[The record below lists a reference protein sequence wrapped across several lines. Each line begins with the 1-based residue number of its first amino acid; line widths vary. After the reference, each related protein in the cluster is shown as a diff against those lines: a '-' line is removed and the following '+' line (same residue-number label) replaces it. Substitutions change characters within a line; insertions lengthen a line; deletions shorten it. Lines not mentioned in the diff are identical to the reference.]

1 MTRRSGFT
9 LIELL
14 VVVAIIGIL
23 AALILPALQQA
34 RELTK
39 RTASRSNMKQV
50 VIACF
55 AYAQSNKGRFPN
67 DGTNCDTGTVC
78 GSFDILIKKY
88 GINQGIFVSP
98 ATDGDHDSYGYYPGC
113 TENADDDTVL
123 VADNPDLGTDQPSSN
138 HRGAG
143 ICYANKGTVA
153 EWWEKP
159 KDSAGGG
166 AQGTNEIS
174 PNVIRRCAWAQDTST
189 EYTDHIYSDDGAEPF
204 TGNVRF
210 EMNDSKVK
218 RHQGSTTTPGG

>member
-1 MTRRSGFT
+1 MTKRSGFT

-50 VIACF
+50 VTACF
-55 AYAQSNKGRFPN
+55 AYAQSNKGKFPN
-67 DGTNCDTGTVC
+67 DGTNYDTGTVR
-78 GSFDILIKKY
+78 GSFDILIQKY
-88 GINQGIFVSP
+88 GINQGIFISP
-98 ATDGDHDSYGYYPGC
+98 ATDGDVNSYGYYPGC
-113 TENADDDTVL
+113 TENADDETVL
-123 VADNPDLGTDQPSSN
+123 IADNPDLGTDQPSSN

-143 ICYANKGTVA
+143 ICYANKGTTA

-159 KDSAGGG
+159 KDTAGGG
-166 AQGTNEIS
+166 GGTGTSDTS
-174 PNVIRRCAWAQDTST
+174 PNVVRRCAWAQDPTV
-189 EYTDHIYSDDGAEPF
+189 EYTDHIYSDDGSEPF

-218 RHQGSTTTPGG
+218 QNQGSTTP